1 MWQTGTMEGSRQERR
16 FKKLTVW
23 CSRIPSIIKWKRRRW
38 YSNIIP
44 APQILIFHSCKF
56 DAKSMIKTY
65 WKQLWADMKSFLTV
79 PFLERPRPRRVHRQ
93 GEKKCFMLM
102 KKKKFFFKA
111 ELRSWMMPADYD
123 QHQAEAQH
131 LIHEA
136 DRY

>member
-1 MWQTGTMEGSRQERR
+1 
-16 FKKLTVW
+16 
-23 CSRIPSIIKWKRRRW
+23 
-38 YSNIIP
+38 
-44 APQILIFHSCKF
+44 
-56 DAKSMIKTY
+56 
-65 WKQLWADMKSFLTV
+65 MKSFLTV